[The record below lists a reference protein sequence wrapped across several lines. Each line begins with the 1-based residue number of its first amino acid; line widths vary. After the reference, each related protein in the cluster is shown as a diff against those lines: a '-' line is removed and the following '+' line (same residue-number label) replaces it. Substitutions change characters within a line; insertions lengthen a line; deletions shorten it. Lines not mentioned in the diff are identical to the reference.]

1 MSHALG
7 RWEGEGTHILPQP
20 QVAQQDQT
28 EGRHSADDAEIR
40 KLLLRKC
47 TRSESGCRR
56 LSVVKYQRRTKLGKY
71 QEVRHSVDTMRT
83 VFWFRKGLRLH
94 DNPALVAALEGCT
107 TLYPVFC
114 LDPWFVSSGKVGT
127 NRMRFLLQA
136 RPSRS

>member
-1 MSHALG
+1 MNTSGKGFG
-7 RWEGEGTHILPQP
+7 RGE
-20 QVAQQDQT
+20 
-28 EGRHSADDAEIR
+28 SAR
-40 KLLLRKC
+40 KSVSRKEA
-47 TRSESGCRR
+47 SASI
-56 LSVVKYQRRTKLGKY
+56 
-71 QEVRHSVDTMRT
+71 MRT

-107 TLYPVFC
+107 ALYPVFC

>member
-1 MSHALG
+1 MK
-7 RWEGEGTHILPQP
+7 T
-20 QVAQQDQT
+20 
-28 EGRHSADDAEIR
+28 
-40 KLLLRKC
+40 
-47 TRSESGCRR
+47 SGCRR
-56 LSVVKYQRRTKLGKY
+56 LSVVRGEYLRPRESARK
-71 QEVRHSVDTMRT
+71 SVTAVHEAVGMRT

-136 RPSRS
+136 RP